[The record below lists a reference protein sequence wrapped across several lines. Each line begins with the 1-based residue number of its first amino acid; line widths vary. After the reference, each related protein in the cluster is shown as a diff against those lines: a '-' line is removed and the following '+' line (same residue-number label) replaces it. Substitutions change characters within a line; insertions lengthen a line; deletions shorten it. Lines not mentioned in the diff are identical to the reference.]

1 MLVMECYHLTA
12 RNDVGQQFVESVGL
26 NGFRIVAHVGAGETV
41 PGGKLV
47 IHSDGEIVFV
57 GHLLPREGEDS
68 RVAIPKQRPG
78 RQRVERPKKSPDPLV
93 HVTPPVSNSVT
104 R

>member
-1 MLVMECYHLTA
+1 MLFMECYHLTA

-26 NGFRIVAHVGAGETV
+26 NGFRIVAHVGAGESV

-57 GHLLPREGEDS
+57 GHLLPGEGEDS
-68 RVAIPKQRPG
+68 RVAIPKQRPV
-78 RQRVERPKKSPDPLV
+78 RQRIKRAKKWQDRLV
-93 HVTPPVSNSVT
+93 YVRHRV
-104 R
+104 